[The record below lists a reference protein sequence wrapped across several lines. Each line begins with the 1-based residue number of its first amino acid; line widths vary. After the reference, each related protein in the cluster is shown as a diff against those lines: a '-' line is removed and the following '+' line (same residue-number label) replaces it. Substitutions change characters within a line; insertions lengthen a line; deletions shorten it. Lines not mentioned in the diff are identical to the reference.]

1 MAVKPAVP
9 PVQPG
14 DTATEPAAP
23 ALRRE
28 LGFWELTAS
37 GIGIIVGAG
46 IYVLIGAATAE
57 AGAGVWL
64 AFVIAAV
71 LSALTGLSYCEL
83 AALYPRAGAEY
94 EYTRHAF
101 PGWVAFLV
109 GWVMIAGLTVA
120 AAAVSLGFA
129 RYLNQF
135 VDIPIRFGALGLL
148 VAASLVALSGIKQS
162 GRLTLLLSLVQVGG
176 LLLIIAIG
184 LPHVG
189 DTSLAPD
196 AGTAGILG
204 AAALVFFAF
213 IGFDEVITLAE
224 ETKDPSRTVPR
235 ALLAA
240 LGISTVL
247 YVLVAVA
254 GVSVLGPATLAASPR
269 PLADVMSEA
278 VGGRSTDA
286 VAFIAMAATA
296 NTTLLML
303 TAASRLTYGMARAE
317 ALPRSLAVVTR
328 KRGVPVA
335 GVLVCAMV
343 AFGFMLIGDLSR
355 IAAVTDFAVYLVFL
369 AVNAAVIVLR
379 FRVPALGRPFRV
391 PFAIRRVP
399 VLPVLGFASTVVML
413 TQLELEAIITGSGVV
428 LAGAVLVLILRRR
441 PHRHFDPHEA
451 SG

>member
-1 MAVKPAVP
+1 MANL
-9 PVQPG
+9 
-14 DTATEPAAP
+14 EPALDEPLKTSAP
-23 ALRRE
+23 AAQELRRE

-37 GIGIIVGAG
+37 GVGIIVGAG
-46 IYVLIGAATAE
+46 IYVLIGAATDQ

-64 AFVIAAV
+64 AFLIAAV

-109 GWVMIAGLTVA
+109 GWVMIAGLTVG

-135 VDIPIRFGALGLL
+135 FDLPVRLGALGLL
-148 VAASLVALSGIKQS
+148 VAALLVALGGIRQS
-162 GRLTLLLSLVQVGG
+162 GRLTLLLSLVQIGG

-189 DTSLAPD
+189 DVSLAPD
-196 AGTAGILG
+196 AGAAGIFG

-240 LGISTVL
+240 LGISTGL
-247 YVLVAVA
+247 YMLVAITA
-254 GVSVLGPATLAASPR
+254 VSVIGPSALAASPR
-269 PLADVMSEA
+269 PLAEVMREA
-278 VGGRSTDA
+278 VGARSTDA

-303 TAASRLTYGMARAE
+303 TAASRLTYGMARE
-317 ALPRSLAVVTR
+317 DALPRRLAVVTR
-328 KRGVPVA
+328 NRGVPAA
-335 GVLVCAMV
+335 GVLACAVV

-355 IAAVTDFAVYLVFL
+355 IAAITDFAVYLVFL
-369 AVNAAVIVLR
+369 AVNAAVIVMR
-379 FRVPALGRPFRV
+379 FREPALERPFRI

-399 VLPVLGFASTVVML
+399 VLPVLGLASTLLML
-413 TQLELEAIITGSGVV
+413 TQLEFEAILMG
-428 LAGAVLVLILRRR
+428 AGIVLVGGALTLLLGARR
-441 PHRHFDPHEA
+441 
-451 SG
+451 